1 MQDVYYAMP
10 KRYYTVEGKPLFG
23 RVEYR
28 DPVTTN
34 LLETFTY
41 NKSGEHVTTKNPQ
54 YTDVYGIV
62 DNCFTLNH
70 LTLVCL
76 YSYIGNMSDMSVD
89 EDPNHWVHEYDYFVA
104 FNTEDIEDKIVYEG
118 INALRDADTDKG
130 TAIVVGYWNKYDCQE
145 RTYVWDENCVQAEDG
160 GYVIKS
166 NNKSKGRWILVWNQE
181 ALPSEIYGVTSAS
194 YANMNNLLSYLDT
207 VGSNSIP
214 TAKVIEFTNFRYPS
228 GTNTKLST
236 NKIIR
241 CSRDCYFGEGYFE
254 VQDVHVDG
262 QYEGANNTLGNFII
276 SSTNDTS
283 KVCISWYS
291 TADQFFNSGANHLI
305 YDYDDGTSADWN
317 KLSNSCYLSNCT
329 LEYLTDTHTTLN
341 ATLTLD
347 NVNLIMSKAFY
358 WGEANTANIE
368 LKNMKVDT
376 RNFRK
381 LHVSQ
386 CSNCYIDVIGYERTT
401 QTNDLIYDSDEK
413 STNHIHVHKG
423 SLVEGDETFE
433 VLDTEWFDSI
443 ADGTMNAFMKY
454 HHYAS
459 PSIYNAHSNFNS
471 SDFDDVEII
480 DLNKFDQ
487 TVFIATFTDTK
498 KTYNV
503 INAHDIKIGY
513 VISDVAD
520 PLNNDF
526 YITFKDCSNLTMDN
540 IITRNASQVNTKFI
554 NSSLHIK
561 NRNEGQS
568 DEYNAVNNL
577 GKSFEL
583 VDSIVY
589 DDRAEVWNEEDQRWE
604 EPNPSVGELI
614 MNHSQLHMKHCGV
627 YDVTGDASI
636 TDSIITSNSTNA
648 ENVRANINVQKNLT
662 VNDSKIK
669 QMNILFT
676 GDTNT
681 VSGFSINMT
690 GNIIDYSIIGCAIN
704 TDDSGVVADRY
715 LNSCTIVGNTLV
727 NASSISIHHDSTPAK
742 YCIESNA
749 GENRTTNPDHI
760 FYGSALAGHIGFDIY
775 QSGYTKK
782 EVQKQWLKTFEYE
795 GEYASGTVYHTTCVG
810 RAEEIIQWLVTHSYF
825 IPSKPSSS
833 SWDQHIDTINS
844 RGFVEVRETFEIRS
858 GDSGD
863 STASSAAFNVNIV
876 VQKK

>member
-1 MQDVYYAMP
+1 MQDIYYAMP
-10 KRYYTVEGKPLFG
+10 KRYDTVEGKPLFG

-34 LLETFTY
+34 LLDTFTY
-41 NKSGEHVTTKNPQ
+41 NKSGEYVTTKNPQ

-62 DNCFTLNH
+62 ENCFTLNH

-76 YSYIGNMSDMSVD
+76 YSYIGNLSDMSVD
-89 EDPNHWVHEYDYFVA
+89 EDPNHWVHEYDFFVS
-104 FNTEDIEDKIVYEG
+104 FNNEVIEDKNVYEG
-118 INALRDADTDKG
+118 INDLRDADTDKG
-130 TAIVVGYWNKYDCQE
+130 TATVVGYWNKFDCQE

-160 GYVIKS
+160 GYIIKS
-166 NNKSKGRWILVWNQE
+166 NNKTKGRWILVWNQE
-181 ALPSEIYGVTSAS
+181 ALPSEIYGVTSAN
-194 YANMNNLLSYLDT
+194 YANMNNLLSYPDT
-207 VGSNSIP
+207 VGTNSIP

-236 NKIIR
+236 NKIVR
-241 CSRDCYFGEGYFE
+241 CSRDCYFGKGNFE
-254 VQDVHVDG
+254 VQDVYVDG
-262 QYEGANNTLGNFII
+262 QYEGADKTLGNFVI

-305 YDYDDGTSADWN
+305 YDYDGGKGSDWN

-347 NVNLIMSKAFY
+347 NVNLIMSNAFY
-358 WGEANTANIE
+358 WGEANTKNIE

-401 QTNDLIYDSDEK
+401 TAYDLIYDIDEK

-443 ADGTMNAFMKY
+443 ADGTMNAFMKF

-459 PSIYNAHSNFNS
+459 PSIYYAHSNFNN

-487 TVFIATFTDTK
+487 TLFNATFTDKK

-503 INAHDIKIGY
+503 INAHDIKIRY
-513 VISDVAD
+513 LISDVAEA
-520 PLNNDF
+520 LNNDF
-526 YITFKDCSNLTMDN
+526 YITFKDCSNLIMDN
-540 IITRNASQVNTKFI
+540 ISIRIAGQVNAKLI
-554 NSSLHIK
+554 NSTLHIK
-561 NRNEGQS
+561 NRNEGLPE
-568 DEYNAVNNL
+568 EYSAVNNL
-577 GKSFEL
+577 GKSLEL
-583 VDSIVY
+583 IDSIVY
-589 DDRAEVWNEEDQRWE
+589 DDRAEVWNEEGQYWDA
-604 EPNPSVGELI
+604 PNPDVGDLI

-627 YDVTGDASI
+627 YDVTGNAYI
-636 TDSIITSNSTNA
+636 TDSIITSNSTKVQD
-648 ENVRANINVQKNLT
+648 VRANINVQKNLT

-676 GDTNT
+676 GDKKTAG
-681 VSGFSINMT
+681 GFNINMT
-690 GNIIDYSIIGCAIN
+690 GNIVDYSIIGCAIN
-704 TDDSGVVADRY
+704 TDNSGVVADRY
-715 LNSCTIVGNTLV
+715 LNRCTIVGNTLI
-727 NASSISIHHDSTPAK
+727 NASSISIHHDSTPTK
-742 YCIESNA
+742 YRIESNA
-749 GENRTTNPDHI
+749 GENRTTNPNHI
-760 FYGSALAGHIGFDIY
+760 FYNDTVAGTIA
-775 QSGYTKK
+775 SGLYGQRKL
-782 EVQKQWLKTFEYE
+782 EVQKCWLKTYEYE
-795 GEYASGTVYHTTCVG
+795 GKYPSGSIYHTTCVG
-810 RAEEIIQWLVTHSYF
+810 RAEEIIQWLVTHSFF

-833 SWDQHIDTINS
+833 TWDQHIDTINS
-844 RGFVEVRETFEIRS
+844 RGFVEVREQVMQAWNNS
-858 GDSGD
+858 QDANMVKVD
-863 STASSAAFNVNIV
+863 IV
-876 VQKK
+876 IQKK